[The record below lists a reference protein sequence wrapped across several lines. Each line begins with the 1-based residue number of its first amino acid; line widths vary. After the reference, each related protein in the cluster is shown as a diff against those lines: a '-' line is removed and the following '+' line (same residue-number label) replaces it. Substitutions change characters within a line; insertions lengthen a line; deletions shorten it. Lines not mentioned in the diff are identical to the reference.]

1 MRGIVQ
7 AFRVGSGGMMP
18 TLYAGDHLLVDTLWY
33 RWHPIRRGE
42 ILMYRFPQGERR
54 SFTHRVI
61 GLPGYTLEL
70 RDRLV
75 LLNGHPLDE
84 PYARYE
90 DAALRTAPPE
100 RHLGPITIPA
110 GRLFV
115 LGDNRDH
122 SLDSRYGGFLELA
135 KVQGK
140 VRRIYFSRDA
150 DTGSVRWA
158 RMGIEA
164 Q

>member
-7 AFRVGSGGMMP
+7 PFRVGSGGMMP

-75 LLNGHPLDE
+75 LLNGQPILGI
-84 PYARYE
+84 PGARKRAGKG
-90 DAALRTAPPE
+90 AA
-100 RHLGPITIPA
+100 HLFLVGCGYQVHA
-110 GRLFV
+110 
-115 LGDNRDH
+115 LG
-122 SLDSRYGGFLELA
+122 
-135 KVQGK
+135 
-140 VRRIYFSRDA
+140 A
-150 DTGSVRWA
+150 DGDRGSVKPWECSALSLAPSRGTEPPA
-158 RMGIEA
+158 EMPKAKIRSISLR
-164 Q
+164 